1 MPVQTD
7 LLLIDQTSINDS
19 INSINFIEGALSQLL
34 NLSHKEKLKHSG
46 MKNKRE
52 PFVSKTIEIA
62 NLNPAVVP
70 AFVSLP
76 YLEEK
81 YTNFQRLKSLEQ
93 VLRIMLEKVSDTAH
107 NEGHFAYKE
116 ALKIFDSIEI
126 AKNSNLPGIDSIHE
140 SLQQF
145 FVKTKKQK
153 ATLEE

>member
-1 MPVQTD
+1 MPVHTNIVP
-7 LLLIDQTSINDS
+7 IDEVSLNDA
-19 INSINFIEGALSQLL
+19 INSVNFIEGTLPQLI

-52 PFVSKTIEIA
+52 PFVSKTIQIA
-62 NLNPAVVP
+62 NQNPAVVP

-81 YTNFQRLKSLEQ
+81 YTNFQRLKSLEI
-93 VLRIMLEKVSDTAH
+93 VLRSMLEKVSDTAH

-126 AKNSNLPGIDSIHE
+126 AKDSNLPGIDSIHE

-153 ATLEE
+153 ATPEE